1 MLKTLKDLFDTLL
14 APQPAAAGAGSAG
27 SEHRLQLA
35 TLMWRVAYA
44 DGHLAEHERHTIWRV
59 ADLLHVPQVACV
71 LARQRAQEDR
81 S

>member
-1 MLKTLKDLFDTLL
+1 MLKTLKDLFDPLL
-14 APQPAAAGAGSAG
+14 APQPAAAGAGTAG

-35 TLMWRVAYA
+35 TLMWRVA
-44 DGHLAEHERHTIWRV
+44 
-59 ADLLHVPQVACV
+59 DLLHVPQVAYV